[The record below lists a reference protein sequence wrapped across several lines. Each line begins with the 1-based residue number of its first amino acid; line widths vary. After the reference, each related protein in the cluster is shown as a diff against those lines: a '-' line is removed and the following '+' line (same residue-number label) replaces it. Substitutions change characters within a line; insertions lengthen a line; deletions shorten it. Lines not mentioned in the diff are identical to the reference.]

1 MHPCPSECNLYTKPY
16 EFLVI
21 TDCQTVRQPFVINC
35 SCVIIFVMEYS
46 LKASLPSWL
55 SGLLVLV
62 VVPFFFIGGPDVFS
76 APVLQNIWNFGHI
89 IFFAIVMLLIQEFKP
104 LPYWRQWLIVTL
116 IAVFLGCSIE
126 FIQSFI
132 GRSASIDDIL
142 HNLFGVW
149 LGLFWGQKPTRQ
161 VWMLRVVSLL
171 FVSPA
176 LWLIVDSGIA
186 NLVMRYQFPQVSS
199 FESRYELQQLQLNKA
214 QVKIRQDSLIYSHGK
229 QSLHVELDTHKYAGL
244 SILGPYGDWGKY
256 KSITMDFYNPD
267 VEPLALVIRISD
279 LQHDRGDN
287 RYNDR
292 FNRSFVLVSG
302 WNHLQVNVDDVRSA
316 PKNRAMVMDEISNLT
331 IFALQ
336 LSEPRQ
342 FYWDNV
348 RLQ

>member
-1 MHPCPSECNLYTKPY
+1 MFFESKFA
-16 EFLVI
+16 FLVFRAVSV
-21 TDCQTVRQPFVINC
+21 DCDAVLFYRW
-35 SCVIIFVMEYS
+35 SRCVFIACATKHLEFWPY
-46 LKASLPSWL
+46 
-55 SGLLVLV
+55 
-62 VVPFFFIGGPDVFS
+62 FFF
-76 APVLQNIWNFGHI
+76 AVLL
-89 IFFAIVMLLIQEFKP
+89 LLIQAFKP
-104 LPYWRQWLIVTL
+104 LPHWRQWLLVTL
-116 IAVFLGCSIE
+116 IAVLLGSLIE

-161 VWMLRVVSLL
+161 VWALRAVSLL
-171 FVSPA
+171 FISPA
-176 LWLIVDSGIA
+176 LWLIVDSGVA
-186 NLVMRYQFPQVSS
+186 NLVMRYQFPQINS

-214 QVKIRQDSLIYSHGK
+214 QVKIRQDSSIHTHGN
-229 QSLHVELDTHKYAGL
+229 QSLYVELDTHKFAGL
-244 SILGPYGDWGKY
+244 SLIGPYGDWGKY
-256 KSITMDFYNPD
+256 KSISMDFYNPD
-267 VEPLALVIRISD
+267 ARPLELIIRVSD

-292 FNRSFVLVSG
+292 FNRPFVLASG
-302 WNHLQVNVDDVRSA
+302 WNHLQINLEDVRTA
-316 PKNRAMVMDEISNLT
+316 PLNRVMGMDEISNLT